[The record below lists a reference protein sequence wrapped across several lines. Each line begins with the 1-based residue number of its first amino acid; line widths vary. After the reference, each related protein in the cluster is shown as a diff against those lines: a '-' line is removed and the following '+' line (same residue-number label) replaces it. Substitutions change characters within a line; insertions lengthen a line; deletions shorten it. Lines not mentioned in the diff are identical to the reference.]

1 MIFSGLA
8 KLETESRSREGA
20 ASAAGAAVE
29 VEVRGA
35 AVEERLEYHVGVNI

>member
-20 ASAAGAAVE
+20 GSAAGAAVE
-29 VEVRGA
+29 VEVRRA
-35 AVEERLEYHVGVNI
+35 AVEERLEYYVGVNI